1 MNCSTKHVKMK
12 KSETFSAIMLR
23 ANLILAAKIN
33 AILINYMFNFFNY
46 RANYLGTQFTIFN
59 NGSNPNKGVSEDD
72 IREELISI
80 IYVI

>member
-1 MNCSTKHVKMK
+1 MRCSTKYVKMK
-12 KSETFSAIMLR
+12 KSETLSAIMLW
-23 ANLILAAKIN
+23 ADLILAAKIN
-33 AILINYMFNFFNY
+33 VISINY